1 VCVKTLAFLT
11 TLSNILDWHIFLNG
25 GSKMQSRLKSSTV
38 PKNKI
43 LQSFMTQTSL
53 LGNVQRLIEI
63 TELWE
68 LKKETQN
75 IKNITNIFDIF
86 GQTKTQYFV
95 KIYATL

>member
-1 VCVKTLAFLT
+1 
-11 TLSNILDWHIFLNG
+11 
-25 GSKMQSRLKSSTV
+25 
-38 PKNKI
+38 
-43 LQSFMTQTSL
+43 MTQTSL

-86 GQTKTQYFV
+86 GQTKTQNFV
-95 KIYATL
+95 KNLFNTSIKREHYCKFFQVPFSQTSVFQPLLAHGTL